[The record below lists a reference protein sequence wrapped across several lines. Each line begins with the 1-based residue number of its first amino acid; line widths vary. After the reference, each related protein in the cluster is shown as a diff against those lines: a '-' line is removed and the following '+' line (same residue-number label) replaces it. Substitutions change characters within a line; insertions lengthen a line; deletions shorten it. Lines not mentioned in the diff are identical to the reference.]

1 MNSII
6 KFISYDIIHL
16 KYILLIFQQ
25 QFFFLNIS
33 SNNVSLTSTLFEL
46 FFQLLLQFV
55 GAYRLTDV
63 SYHHRSPITSLDFLI
78 SEAQIIR
85 KKKFIFF
92 IFNNWQ
98 FTKSVSNYRI
108 TRPVSECRK
117 IITLFELSVF
127 LSRLCNE
134 SKLLSPH
141 SSVESIDSVNYW
153 GMSRVGN

>member
-1 MNSII
+1 MILSIWNI
-6 KFISYDIIHL
+6 FIDFSTAV
-16 KYILLIFQQ
+16 
-25 QFFFLNIS
+25 FFLYIS
-33 SNNVSLTSTLFEL
+33 SNNVSLISTLFEL

-78 SEAQIIR
+78 IEAQIIR
-85 KKKFIFF
+85 KKKIRFFF

>member
-1 MNSII
+1 MMNSII

-25 QFFFLNIS
+25 QFFLYIS
-33 SNNVSLTSTLFEL
+33 SNNVSLISTLFEL

-85 KKKFIFF
+85 KKKFVFF
-92 IFNNWQ
+92 LFLTIGSSLNQ
-98 FTKSVSNYRI
+98 
-108 TRPVSECRK
+108 CL
-117 IITLFELSVF
+117 II
-127 LSRLCNE
+127 
-134 SKLLSPH
+134 
-141 SSVESIDSVNYW
+141 
-153 GMSRVGN
+153 G

>member
-1 MNSII
+1 MILSIWN
-6 KFISYDIIHL
+6 
-16 KYILLIFQQ
+16 IFYW
-25 QFFFLNIS
+25 FFSSSFFLYIS
-33 SNNVSLTSTLFEL
+33 SNNVSLISTLFEL

-63 SYHHRSPITSLDFLI
+63 SYHHRSPIPSLDFLI
-78 SEAQIIR
+78 IEAQIIR
-85 KKKFIFF
+85 KKNSFFF

>member
-1 MNSII
+1 MILSIWN
-6 KFISYDIIHL
+6 ISYWFFNSS
-16 KYILLIFQQ
+16 IF
-25 QFFFLNIS
+25 FIYTS
-33 SNNVSLTSTLFEL
+33 SNNVSLISTLFEL

-78 SEAQIIR
+78 IETQIIR
-85 KKKFIFF
+85 KKKFFFF

-98 FTKSVSNYRI
+98 FPKSVSNYRI

-153 GMSRVGN
+153 GMSRVGQLIVAG

>member
-1 MNSII
+1 MILSIWNMFYWFFNS
-6 KFISYDIIHL
+6 S
-16 KYILLIFQQ
+16 
-25 QFFFLNIS
+25 FFLYIS
-33 SNNVSLTSTLFEL
+33 SNNVSLISTLFEL

-78 SEAQIIR
+78 IEAQIIR
-85 KKKFIFF
+85 KKKFVFFF

-98 FTKSVSNYRI
+98 FPKSVSNYRI
-108 TRPVSECRK
+108 TRLVSECRK

>member
-1 MNSII
+1 MILSIWN
-6 KFISYDIIHL
+6 ISYWFFNSS
-16 KYILLIFQQ
+16 IF
-25 QFFFLNIS
+25 FIYTS
-33 SNNVSLTSTLFEL
+33 SNNVSLISTLFEL

-63 SYHHRSPITSLDFLI
+63 SYHHHSPITSLDFLI
-78 SEAQIIR
+78 IEAQIIR
-85 KKKFIFF
+85 KKKFVFFF

-98 FTKSVSNYRI
+98 FPKSVSNYRI

-153 GMSRVGN
+153 GMSRVGQLIVAG

>member
-1 MNSII
+1 MILSIWN
-6 KFISYDIIHL
+6 ISYWFFNSS
-16 KYILLIFQQ
+16 IF
-25 QFFFLNIS
+25 FIYTS
-33 SNNVSLTSTLFEL
+33 SNNVSLISTLFEL

-78 SEAQIIR
+78 IEAQIIR
-85 KKKFIFF
+85 KKKIRFFF

-98 FTKSVSNYRI
+98 FPKSVSNYRI

-117 IITLFELSVF
+117 IVTLFELSVF

-153 GMSRVGN
+153 GMSRVGQLIVAG

>member
-1 MNSII
+1 MILSIWNIFYWFFNS
-6 KFISYDIIHL
+6 S
-16 KYILLIFQQ
+16 
-25 QFFFLNIS
+25 FFLYIS
-33 SNNVSLTSTLFEL
+33 SNNVSLISTLFEL

-78 SEAQIIR
+78 IEAQIIR
-85 KKKFIFF
+85 KKKIRFFF

>member
-1 MNSII
+1 MILSIWKKFYWFFNSP
-6 KFISYDIIHL
+6 
-16 KYILLIFQQ
+16 
-25 QFFFLNIS
+25 FFYLYIS

-78 SEAQIIR
+78 SEAQMIR
-85 KKKFIFF
+85 KKRIHFFF

-153 GMSRVGN
+153 GMSRVSN